1 MALINLQNITVSFG
15 GLPVLEQLNFQI
27 EPRERV
33 CLIGRNGAGKS
44 TLMKLVDGRIEAD
57 SGKVERNNSLVS
69 ARLPQQVHASL
80 EGSVYQVVAAG
91 IGEVGC
97 LLAEFHEASL
107 VLGNSTSA
115 ADMQRFEDI
124 QHRLEAADGW
134 SMASRVESVLSRLLL
149 SPEADFSALSG
160 GMQRRVLLAR
170 ALVQMPTLLLL
181 DEPTNHLD
189 IESIAWLE
197 EFLLQFSGSLLFV
210 SHDRRFVDRLAT
222 RIVELDRGRLTS
234 WPGEYS
240 VYLSRKQAAL
250 EAEATQNAEF
260 DKKLAQEEVWIR
272 QGIKARRTRN
282 EGRVRKLEQLREQRS
297 QRRSVEGMA
306 RLTINEAERSGK
318 MVIEAEQITYSV
330 GQQSII
336 ADFSTT
342 IMRGDRIGIIGPNG
356 CGKTTLLNLLVGKL
370 DASEGNIRYGTR
382 LEVAYFDQHR
392 AGLLDDQTVQDN
404 ITGGNEQ
411 VSIRGESRHVI
422 SYLGDFLFSPQ
433 RARSP
438 VSVLSGGERNR
449 LLLAKLFAKPC
460 NLLVMDEP
468 TNDLDMETLDLLEE
482 LLLEFPGTL
491 LLVSH
496 DRAFLD
502 NVITSALV
510 FDNGV
515 LHESVGGYS
524 DWLRSRE
531 AKSSENTARVKQSI
545 KNSSNKAIKP
555 ASMGYQQ
562 KRELEQL
569 PARIEQLEIQQQALY
584 KQLAEPE
591 FYQQPSARMTRVK
604 SELETIEQQLGEC
617 YARWETLE
625 SHASSG

>member
-1 MALINLQNITVSFG
+1 MALINLQNITLSFG
-15 GLPVLEQLNFQI
+15 GLPVLAQLNFQI

-44 TLMKLVDGRIEAD
+44 TLMKLIDGRIDTDA
-57 SGKVERNNSLVS
+57 GKVERNNSLIS

-80 EGSVYQVVAAG
+80 KGSVYQVVAAG
-91 IGEVGC
+91 IGEVGH
-97 LLAEFHEASL
+97 LLAEFHEVSL
-107 VLGNSTSA
+107 SLADSTSA
-115 ADMQRFEDI
+115 ATMQRFEDI
-124 QHRLEAADGW
+124 QQRLEAADGW

-149 SPEADFSALSG
+149 SAEADFCALSG
-160 GMQRRVLLAR
+160 GMKRRVLLAR

-197 EFLLQFSGSLLFV
+197 EFLLHFSGALLFV

-222 RIVELDRGRLTS
+222 RIVELDRGSLTS

-250 EAEATQNAEF
+250 EAEASQNAEF

-282 EGRVRKLEQLREQRS
+282 EGRVRKLEQLREQHS
-297 QRRSVEGMA
+297 QRRSVEGKA
-306 RLTINEAERSGK
+306 RLTLNEAERSGK
-318 MVIEAEQITYSV
+318 IVIEAEQVSYSV
-330 GQQSII
+330 DKQSII

-342 IMRGDRIGIIGPNG
+342 ILRGDRIGIIGPNG
-356 CGKTTLLNLLVGKL
+356 CGKTTLINLLLGKL
-370 DASEGNIRYGTR
+370 EASKGSIRHGTK
-382 LEVAYFDQHR
+382 LEIAYFDQHR
-392 AGLLDDQTVQDN
+392 AGLRDEQSVQDN
-404 ITGGNEQ
+404 VAEGNEQ
-411 VSIRGESRHVI
+411 VWIGGQSRHVI
-422 SYLGDFLFSPQ
+422 SYLGDFLFSAQ

-449 LLLAKLFAKPC
+449 LLLAKLFARPS

-468 TNDLDMETLDLLEE
+468 TNDLDMETLELLEE
-482 LLLEFPGTL
+482 MLLEYPGTL

-496 DRAFLD
+496 DREFLD

-510 FDNGV
+510 FDQGK

-524 DWLRSRE
+524 DWLTSRQT
-531 AKSSENTARVKQSI
+531 KSPEMSGRLKQRPMNSPEEGVKR
-545 KNSSNKAIKP
+545 AGL
-555 ASMGYQQ
+555 GYQQ

-569 PARIEQLEIQQQALY
+569 PARIEQLEKQQQGLY
-584 KQLAEPE
+584 AQIAEPE
-591 FYQQPSARMTRVK
+591 FYQQSAKRMAEVK
-604 SELETIEQQLGEC
+604 AELESIGQMLAKC
-617 YARWETLE
+617 YAHWESLE
-625 SHASSG
+625 SLI